1 MESTQA
7 KAGGGDVACSDWHG
21 VQPRTMTAVFHFVQE
36 VQQTKV
42 HWVSGGG
49 GVRRGLNTHT
59 ITHMLSSC
67 CSGGTTFA
75 WRTLQVT
82 VSS

>member
-7 KAGGGDVACSDWHG
+7 KAGGRGDVACSDWHG
-21 VQPRTMTAVFHFVQE
+21 VQPHTMTAVFHFVQE

-49 GVRRGLNTHT
+49 RGVRREHA
-59 ITHMLSSC
+59 ITPLVSSC

>member
-1 MESTQA
+1 MHIETS
-7 KAGGGDVACSDWHG
+7 GGIRVTVMPFYMGCRVRGGEEVGAWRAPRPRRGGRGDVACSDWHG

-49 GVRRGLNTHT
+49 GG
-59 ITHMLSSC
+59 
-67 CSGGTTFA
+67 
-75 WRTLQVT
+75 
-82 VSS
+82 